1 MYRGEPQVGADGKS
15 YPLDETKVP
24 LEEGMWL
31 YHEYCKLKPER
42 SVEIGLGYGYS
53 TLFFLAALS
62 KNNLGHHTAV
72 DPYQRRWHGVGL
84 TTTSRL
90 APAGKF
96 RVVEETSVRAGIQ
109 LGGEGLAYDLIFIDG
124 GHLFEQ
130 ALTDFFLYAPLC
142 KIGGLVVLDDMWMS
156 SIKTVA
162 SFVRTN
168 RNDFSEIP
176 TAIPN
181 LCVFRKIGKD
191 EREWHYFRPFVAD
204 QEQGKIAEQA

>member
-1 MYRGEPQVGADGKS
+1 MARCGTDNNESIGTCGEVSGG
-15 YPLDETKVP
+15 
-24 LEEGMWL
+24 G
-31 YHEYCKLKPER
+31 R
-42 SVEIGLGYGYS
+42 NIG
-53 TLFFLAALS
+53 
-62 KNNLGHHTAV
+62 
-72 DPYQRRWHGVGL
+72 
-84 TTTSRL
+84 TSRD
-90 APAGKF
+90 
-96 RVVEETSVRAGIQ
+96 TT
-109 LGGEGLAYDLIFIDG
+109 GGEGLAYDLIFIDG